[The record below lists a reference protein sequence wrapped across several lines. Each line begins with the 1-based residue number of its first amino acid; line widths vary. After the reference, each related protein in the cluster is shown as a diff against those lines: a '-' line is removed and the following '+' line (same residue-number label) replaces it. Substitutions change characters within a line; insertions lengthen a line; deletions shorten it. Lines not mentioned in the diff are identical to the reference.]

1 MHQKP
6 SCGQAPRRPAG
17 EV

>member
-6 SCGQAPRRPAG
+6 SCGQAPPRPAG